1 MRADVSVSSR
11 IPWIKLSRF
20 LRGMA
25 LATIGCGVGLA
36 TLTAQELLPLP
47 APGLPPAFGNLQHFV
62 FIIKENRSFNNYF
75 GTFPGA
81 AGATT
86 CKVSNGQVL
95 PLSRTPDR
103 VRDMGHGWTDTIN
116 AMDGGK
122 MDRFDLVAS
131 GNINGDYLTCSQLQE
146 ADIPNYW
153 AYARTFTLADHMFSS
168 IQGPSFPNHLYTVA
182 ASNESGVFSNPFNAN
197 SAPGSWGCDA
207 AAGTMVSIIDTNG
220 VITQVPPCF
229 SGLTLADQ
237 LEAAGISWTYY
248 APSAGEAGYIW
259 STLDSFSQIRN
270 TNLWAEHV
278 LPYSQFA
285 TDAAAG
291 NLAAVSW
298 VVVPQNESE
307 HPPASSCE
315 GENFT
320 VTQLNAL
327 MQGPDWGSTAVFLT
341 WDDFGGF
348 YDSVPPPKDDYYGL
362 GPRIPL
368 LIVSPFAKPGN
379 VSSTVYEFASVL
391 KTIEERFTLPSLNGR
406 DLAANDLLDSFNF
419 SQTPLPPL
427 VLQARSCPSGP
438 IATIPVI
445 KLYFGNQHLGTSVTK
460 NLPLSN
466 TGNAPLLISSIGVSG
481 NAYSQTNNCGA
492 SLAAGAKCQIRV
504 TFKPTTLGALNGKV
518 TLTDNSSSSP
528 QLVGTSGTGIN

>member
-1 MRADVSVSSR
+1 MRTDVSVSSR
-11 IPWIKLSRF
+11 NTCIKRFAF
-20 LRGMA
+20 LRGVA
-25 LATIGCGVGLA
+25 LAMVGCGVGLA
-36 TLTAQELLPLP
+36 TLPAQELLPLP

-103 VRDMGHGWTDTIN
+103 VRDMGHGWTDTIT

-207 AAGTMVSIIDTNG
+207 AAGTLVSVIGTNG
-220 VITQVPPCF
+220 VISQVPPCF

-348 YDSVPPPKDDYYGL
+348 YDSVPPPKEDYYGL

-368 LIVSPFAKPGN
+368 LIISPYSNPGS

-391 KTIEERFTLPSLNGR
+391 KTIEERFSLSSLNGR
-406 DLAANDLLDSFNF
+406 DLAANDLLGSFNF
-419 SQTPLPPL
+419 SQTPIPPL
-427 VLQARSCPSGP
+427 VLQTRSCPGGP

-445 KLYFGNQHLGTSVTK
+445 KIYFGNQHVGTSVTK

-528 QLVGTSGTGIN
+528 QLVSTSGTGTK

>member
-1 MRADVSVSSR
+1 MRTDVSVSSR
-11 IPWIKLSRF
+11 NTCIKRFAF
-20 LRGMA
+20 LRGVA
-25 LATIGCGVGLA
+25 LALVGCGVGLA

-103 VRDMGHGWTDTIN
+103 VRDMGHGWTDTIT

-207 AAGTMVSIIDTNG
+207 AAGTLVSVIGTNG
-220 VITQVPPCF
+220 VISQVPPCF

-348 YDSVPPPKDDYYGL
+348 YDSVPPPKEDYYGL

-368 LIVSPFAKPGN
+368 LIISPYSNPGS

-391 KTIEERFTLPSLNGR
+391 KTIEERFSLSSLNGR
-406 DLAANDLLDSFNF
+406 DLAANDLLGSFNF
-419 SQTPLPPL
+419 SQTPIPPL
-427 VLQARSCPSGP
+427 VLQTRSCPGGP

-445 KLYFGNQHLGTSVTK
+445 KIYFGNQHVGTSVTK

-528 QLVGTSGTGIN
+528 QLVSTSGTGTK